1 MYVQISCLTFLLLYA
16 IILLTDFH
24 PSPAIETKEVI
35 LIIWVVSL
43 LTEEIRQVF
52 TGFFRMFCV

>member
-16 IILLTDFH
+16 IILLTDFN
-24 PSPAIETKEVI
+24 PSPAIETKEII
-35 LIIWVVSL
+35 LIIWVVSM

-52 TGFFRMFCV
+52 TVFFRMFCV